1 MLFRHED
8 FLNVV
13 CCIFLFAGFYP
24 VPGIPTNI
32 FLNCDNCVIYRCISS
47 FNWSEEDVKILRL
60 LYLALLYDFVRGIIL
75 CQTVQLNFNCRC
87 HKKQFVSEIFLTRLN
102 KFRLFNYVIKQS
114 TYKTSFFVVD
124 WGSKTTQITNFFSKS
139 LNSKFS
145 CQILFKFCM
154 LLMSLK

>member
-1 MLFRHED
+1 MHTQDNLFVCPFCRILSGSGNSHEH
-8 FLNVV
+8 FFKLWQ
-13 CCIFLFAGFYP
+13 
-24 VPGIPTNI
+24 
-32 FLNCDNCVIYRCISS
+32 CVIYRCISS

-114 TYKTSFFVVD
+114 TYKTRSP
-124 WGSKTTQITNFFSKS
+124 
-139 LNSKFS
+139 NSKFS

-154 LLMSLK
+154 LLISLNFM